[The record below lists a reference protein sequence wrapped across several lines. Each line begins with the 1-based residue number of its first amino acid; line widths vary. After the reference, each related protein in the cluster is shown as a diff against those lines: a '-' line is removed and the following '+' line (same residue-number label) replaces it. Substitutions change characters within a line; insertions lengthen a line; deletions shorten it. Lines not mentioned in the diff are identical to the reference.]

1 MNVSGG
7 KYDDHILNE
16 DAIGSVTLNRQI
28 GKTPVYVVDFETL
41 SSRLILFKIC
51 KLVESKTQ
59 KAILTVKL
67 QRYICLKRFISVF
80 CKGWSQLHYLSDMNL
95 FTFAN
100 ILLLFF
106 ANYLKI
112 LPKFESEKDQKCYFV
127 VAQVRWCGKDSLDDD
142 HRRNQLSH
150 AT

>member
-1 MNVSGG
+1 
-7 KYDDHILNE
+7 
-16 DAIGSVTLNRQI
+16 
-28 GKTPVYVVDFETL
+28 
-41 SSRLILFKIC
+41 
-51 KLVESKTQ
+51 
-59 KAILTVKL
+59 
-67 QRYICLKRFISVF
+67 
-80 CKGWSQLHYLSDMNL
+80 MNL

-112 LPKFESEKDQKCYFV
+112 LLKFENEKDQKCYFV